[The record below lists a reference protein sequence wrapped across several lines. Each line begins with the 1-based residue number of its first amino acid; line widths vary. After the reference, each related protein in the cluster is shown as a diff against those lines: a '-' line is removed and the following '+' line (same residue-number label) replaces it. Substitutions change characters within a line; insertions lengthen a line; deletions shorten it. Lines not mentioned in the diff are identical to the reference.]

1 MFDLS
6 DFTNISF
13 KFIINVIT
21 IILFII
27 CLIGYKIAKKRH
39 GKESEYVEK
48 QKKMI
53 QEEADRE
60 AVRKS
65 HENEELENIINSSN
79 EEYKD

>member
-13 KFIINVIT
+13 KFVVNVIT
-21 IILFII
+21 IILYII

-39 GKESEYVEK
+39 GRDSEYAEK

-53 QEEADRE
+53 QEEAQRE
-60 AVRKS
+60 AERKAR
-65 HENEELENIINSSN
+65 EDEELEDIVNSSK
-79 EEYKD
+79 EQYED

>member
-1 MFDLS
+1 MFDLT

-13 KFIINVIT
+13 TFVINVIT

-39 GKESEYVEK
+39 GKESEYAEK
-48 QKKMI
+48 QRKMI

-65 HENEELENIINSSN
+65 RENEELENIINSSN